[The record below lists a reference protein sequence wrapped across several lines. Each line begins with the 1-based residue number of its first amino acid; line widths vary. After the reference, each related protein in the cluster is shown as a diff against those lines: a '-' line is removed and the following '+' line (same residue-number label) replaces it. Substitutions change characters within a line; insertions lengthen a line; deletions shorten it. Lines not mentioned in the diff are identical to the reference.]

1 MNRSTGRWDLNP
13 PRLLAAAGMGR
24 FNLTAPSLMQQNS
37 AAAAAAAASV
47 EFEAPVTS
55 TRANATSSK
64 KDSRHNCETGGSV
77 SMLRASMHLPSSL
90 EATEDNHD
98 INNSSNNSSSHDR
111 SNESKTSNSS
121 KLDQHLTWL
130 FDGASPPWMAILKE
144 VLGPD
149 CECIAAG
156 CMLSLPGSIAQPL
169 HQV

>member
-64 KDSRHNCETGGSV
+64 KDSHHKCETGGSV

-111 SNESKTSNSS
+111 S

>member
-37 AAAAAAAASV
+37 AAAAAASV